1 MATSSTLAPTLG
13 NATHGTLPTALAQSR
28 PREPRYTSPNA
39 VNGNPPPSHQPPPS
53 KPQQYLPPLQPQS
66 DPRSSAYPPPP
77 PDQRGA
83 YCNDRRPPY
92 RQEAYS
98 RDPYYT
104 YCLGQPPSSRP
115 PPPNGLL
122 GYRYIAADVS
132 GYPPI
137 RHGSSPPLAQAAPRQ
152 RASIACSYCRKKK
165 SRCSGSNSHPG
176 GKCQNCARENKE
188 CIFQPTSS
196 SMIFIP
202 VSAVRGGVPPGAQV
216 FVAYGQPL
224 APVTVP
230 TPLPPYAAYQHSS
243 APPPLGNYY
252 APVQS
257 PTESSSSCGE
267 AKTNNGSQLAGRRRP
282 RTSEEQDE
290 GYRLRSSHKRARQSP
305 QNPTSD
311 NLPQAAT
318 TGIYAASAPRGRSPT
333 GQNESS
339 GALTFG
345 RQGQQFK
352 GEKTSIM
359 SIKILLNNSDET
371 LTGPTNLGLANQADN
386 EMSAHDGIAN
396 DN

>member
-165 SRCSGSNSHPG
+165 P
-176 GKCQNCARENKE
+176 
-188 CIFQPTSS
+188 
-196 SMIFIP
+196 
-202 VSAVRGGVPPGAQV
+202 
-216 FVAYGQPL
+216 
-224 APVTVP
+224 
-230 TPLPPYAAYQHSS
+230 
-243 APPPLGNYY
+243 
-252 APVQS
+252 
-257 PTESSSSCGE
+257 
-267 AKTNNGSQLAGRRRP
+267 
-282 RTSEEQDE
+282 SEVVC
-290 GYRLRSSHKRARQSP
+290 LRALKYS
-305 QNPTSD
+305 
-311 NLPQAAT
+311 
-318 TGIYAASAPRGRSPT
+318 SPT
-333 GQNESS
+333 GNRWHQSQSRHLYHPMLPISILVPLLLLGTTTRLFNHPQNHLRLVAKQKPITVASLQ
-339 GALTFG
+339 GDDVRG
-345 RQGQQFK
+345 RQKNKMKAIDCVRRINAQDKALKTQQATICLKLQQLAFMQLLHPAVVLQQAK
-352 GEKTSIM
+352 M
-359 SIKILLNNSDET
+359 SQV
-371 LTGPTNLGLANQADN
+371 G
-386 EMSAHDGIAN
+386 H
-396 DN
+396 